1 MNNMTGMLGKL
12 PQETA
17 QDSPQSMAGML
28 GIGQS
33 AKMGGMLG
41 NLQGGQGAPM
51 SQGAMPPQQQGMQ
64 QAQAAPQQGGSQQ
77 AMQMAQM
84 LAQSPTPET
93 VQMVVGEL
101 MKKGTPEAQQ
111 IADVL
116 MQVQSSPESV
126 TKVAQAIM
134 QQMQGGQQ
142 AGQ

>member
-51 SQGAMPPQQQGMQ
+51 SQGAMPQQQ
-64 QAQAAPQQGGSQQ
+64 QAAPQQGGSPQ

-84 LAQSPTPET
+84 LAQNPTPET

>member
-41 NLQGGQGAPM
+41 NLQGGQGTPM
-51 SQGAMPPQQQGMQ
+51 SQGAMPPQQQ
-64 QAQAAPQQGGSQQ
+64 AAPQQGGSPQ

-93 VQMVVGEL
+93 VGMIVKQLQGSQL
-101 MKKGTPEAQQ
+101 PDADKWAQ
-111 IADVL
+111 VL
-116 MQVQSSPESV
+116 TQYANDPQTLNMISQEVLK
-126 TKVAQAIM
+126 TAGGNAQ
-134 QQMQGGQQ
+134 
-142 AGQ
+142 

>member
-1 MNNMTGMLGKL
+1 MTGMLGKL

-51 SQGAMPPQQQGMQ
+51 QGAMPPQQQGMQ
-64 QAQAAPQQGGSQQ
+64 QAQAAPQQGGGQQ

-93 VQMVVGEL
+93 VGMIIKQLQGSQVPDADKWVQVLTQYANDPQTLSMISQEVLKTAG
-101 MKKGTPEAQQ
+101 GNAQ
-111 IADVL
+111 
-116 MQVQSSPESV
+116 
-126 TKVAQAIM
+126 
-134 QQMQGGQQ
+134 
-142 AGQ
+142 

>member
-1 MNNMTGMLGKL
+1 
-12 PQETA
+12 
-17 QDSPQSMAGML
+17 
-28 GIGQS
+28 
-33 AKMGGMLG
+33 MGGMLG

-51 SQGAMPPQQQGMQ
+51 SQGAMPQQQ
-64 QAQAAPQQGGSQQ
+64 QAAPQQGGSPQ

-84 LAQSPTPET
+84 LAQNPTPET

-134 QQMQGGQQ
+134 QQIQGAQQ
-142 AGQ
+142 